1 MIYMILWYDKMIWWD
16 EIIMCC
22 NHTFHHGPYQDHINI
37 IIIIILYDYIILSE
51 IIYCLLSMINQI
63 NDFHWSKGPYQHRL
77 VSYHLTFWKGQ
88 PVFPTCFFW
97 PPPSLFFWP
106 SSPPW
111 LLTRFFG
118 TPPAGWGV
126 LGDTHVLCGAYCDVK
141 HIIDRNLHIT
151 LACDHTKVCW
161 STILCARP
169 FWDCCKE
176 EAAAVRSFR
185 FGSAVLDRG
194 WKLQESLRW
203 VHLCSRW
210 LPQKVTA
217 AGQQSEAMARCA
229 WGDFVHGGVSET
241 GDKHIPRMC
250 FSFSPVRQERFVS
263 RQDGI
268 LQFPT
273 ESDRSWGHLRI
284 NQQATCDLLSHKLD
298 ILIPHSNFRFVC
310 Q

>member
-1 MIYMILWYDKMIWWD
+1 MIWQDDMMRWD
-16 EIIMCC
+16 YHVLQPHISPWTIS
-22 NHTFHHGPYQDHINI
+22 GPYQYNYNYNTIW
-37 IIIIILYDYIILSE
+37 LYIILSE

-97 PPPSLFFWP
+97 PPPPPCFSDLP
-106 SSPPW
+106 HHPDSSPGFLGPLQLVGACW
-111 LLTRFFG
+111 ATHMFFVAH
-118 TPPAGWGV
+118 TVMW
-126 LGDTHVLCGAYCDVK
+126 K

-161 STILCARP
+161 STILRARP